1 MQGRIEVSETAL
13 AAIVGLAAHEV
24 PGVVGMSPVGLREG
38 LSRVLGKREA
48 REGVVVKPDPE
59 EPGAYAADL
68 YVVLAYGVNVPAVAE
83 SVAERVRWAAKEL
96 AGRTLTR
103 VTLHVTGIARG
114 GA

>member
-1 MQGRIEVSETAL
+1 MQGKIEISETAL
-13 AAIVGLAAHEV
+13 AAILGLAAHEV

-59 EPGAYAADL
+59 KPGAYTADL
-68 YVVLAYGVNVPAVAE
+68 YVVLAYGVSVPAVAE

-96 AGRTLTR
+96 AGQALSR

-114 GA
+114 QA